1 MMKNQL
7 AAQTQN
13 GTNRTVKRKSTV
25 VVECVLASLCAH
37 LLNAKWGMPT
47 NRWSLPVLITHET
60 YLQGP
65 NNKRRRREQKKKKIR
80 NQRLKGMRE
89 IYYVLFSLILFS
101 FLSFFFFFFFFYE
114 PFPFYILEPAKN
126 EKNWLYNLYY
136 HYYLCVWVTP
146 TYPPQQHRPSAL
158 FK

>member
-65 NNKRRRREQKKKKIR
+65 NNKRRRREQKKIKNSKPETKR
-80 NQRLKGMRE
+80 NEGNILRT
-89 IYYVLFSLILFS
+89 IFPHSLFI
-101 FLSFFFFFFFFYE
+101 SFFLLLLLLLLRTISLLYTS
-114 PFPFYILEPAKN
+114 LTRKN

-136 HYYLCVWVTP
+136 HYYLCV
-146 TYPPQQHRPSAL
+146 
-158 FK
+158 